1 MAGRRMTNSAIRL
14 LLTDLGRKAGIK
26 NAHLHRLRHT
36 FAVEY
41 LRNEGDIFTLQMILG
56 RSSLDMVRNYLQL
69 AKADA
74 KNAHRRASPADKWK
88 L

>member
-1 MAGRRMTNSAIRL
+1 LASQTNAIHL
-14 LLTDLGRKAGIK
+14 LLANLGSKAGVK
-26 NAHLHRLRHT
+26 NAHPHRLRHT

-56 RSSLDMVRNYLQL
+56 HSTLDMVRNYLQL

-74 KNAHRRASPADKWK
+74 KNAHRRASPADRWK